1 MTEEYLIRNCAP
13 TLAGLKTGSLF
24 SCPCPDREKLRCSL
38 RQLNRQLKAK
48 GLRLLPLRFTD
59 TKALLYLFRP
69 GKLRQ
74 DLSREDARQLLDCQG
89 YDCENCEKCVAQL
102 GKKLRKEEEFPHE
115 IGLFLGYPPEDVL
128 GFLTQG
134 PDCCK
139 CSGCWKVYGDAD
151 AAQKKFA
158 QFRHCTKVY
167 CDRWAKGTN
176 IERLTVADWR
186 GSA

>member
-1 MTEEYLIRNCAP
+1 MSEEYLIRNCAP

-24 SCPCPDREKLRCSL
+24 SCPCPDRDALRGAV
-38 RQLNRQLKAK
+38 RRLNRRLKTK

-59 TKALLYLFRP
+59 TKVLLYLFRP
-69 GKLRQ
+69 GRLQQ
-74 DLSREDARQLLDCQG
+74 DLSRQEARQLLDCQG
-89 YDCENCEKCVAQL
+89 YDPENCDKCVARL
-102 GKKLRKEEEFPHE
+102 VKRLREKEEFPHE

-128 GFLTQG
+128 GFVTQG

-139 CSGCWKVYGDAD
+139 CSGCWKVYGDAE

-158 QFRHCTKVY
+158 LFRHCTKVY
-167 CDRWAKGTN
+167 CDCWAKGTN